1 MALNPSVLRGAGLH
15 DKDSDAASDVT
26 SEFFLD
32 RMSDTN
38 FSKAGWMSGT
48 TSGSA
53 TPKSDA
59 EEEGQVKAAE
69 GEAAAAPD
77 ETEVHAEVH
86 EEEVV
91 AEPELLTERDLDRSV
106 YISLQETPTFFM
118 LSVPCGCWLGAPGAT
133 AGVQQGAAGRTRGD
147 SRGAAVAAGA
157 AAFAPGVA
165 AAPCVKKHRAG
176 RSRRGS
182 GLNLTQMLQQGAAGP
197 HGGTAGCIRGGS
209 GCSRAHQRRSRV
221 QQGAV
226 RVAAVAAGRSRD
238 GNGAAG
244 PRQGSRCMCMF
255 QPTDPC
261 VSPVIVGLSPPFR
274 RDSGFG
280 LG

>member
-59 EEEGQVKAAE
+59 EEEGQVKAVE
-69 GEAAAAPD
+69 GETAAAPD

-118 LSVPCGCWLGAPGAT
+118 LSVPCGSRLGTAGATAGVQEGAPGTAAFAPGAT
-133 AGVQQGAAGRTRGD
+133 AGAQRVHQG
-147 SRGAAVAAGA
+147 
-157 AAFAPGVA
+157 
-165 AAPCVKKHRAG
+165 
-176 RSRRGS
+176 
-182 GLNLTQMLQQGAAGP
+182 
-197 HGGTAGCIRGGS
+197 
-209 GCSRAHQRRSRV
+209 
-221 QQGAV
+221 
-226 RVAAVAAGRSRD
+226 
-238 GNGAAG
+238 
-244 PRQGSRCMCMF
+244 
-255 QPTDPC
+255 
-261 VSPVIVGLSPPFR
+261 
-274 RDSGFG
+274 
-280 LG
+280 

>member
-1 MALNPSVLRGAGLH
+1 MAVRHKRVICVCGEKAEGTAQAPTPVPQRQPGRQHPPTKPGQGPAPSRRNPPHSAPHTNHRPHQVIDDDGTDRTPKPLMALNPSVLRGAGLH

-86 EEEVV
+86 EEEIVV
-91 AEPELLTERDLDRSV
+91 EPELLTERDLDRSV

-118 LSVPCGCWLGAPGAT
+118 LSVPCGCWLGRAGLAGGVQQVHQGHQQGRQQGEAGSRLGTAGAT
-133 AGVQQGAAGRTRGD
+133 AGVQ
-147 SRGAAVAAGA
+147 
-157 AAFAPGVA
+157 
-165 AAPCVKKHRAG
+165 
-176 RSRRGS
+176 
-182 GLNLTQMLQQGAAGP
+182 
-197 HGGTAGCIRGGS
+197 
-209 GCSRAHQRRSRV
+209 RV
-221 QQGAV
+221 QQG
-226 RVAAVAAGRSRD
+226 RQQGRQRLHQGRQQGRRGCTRGD
-238 GNGAAG
+238 RGAL
-244 PRQGSRCMCMF
+244 C
-255 QPTDPC
+255 
-261 VSPVIVGLSPPFR
+261 
-274 RDSGFG
+274 
-280 LG
+280 